1 MMHVALGIE
10 YNGSAFCGWQTQP
23 TMPNVQDALEAAL
36 ARFITEPVATVCAG
50 RTDTGVHATHQ
61 VVDFVS
67 PVSRP
72 MQSWIRG
79 VNTFLPDTVSVRWA
93 REVPEDF
100 SSRFSATER
109 TYEYWIVND
118 PVRSPLMKGKAGWV
132 FRPCD
137 AQKMHEAAQCLIG
150 EHDFTSFRASE
161 CQAKTPVRQ
170 MHEITVCRTGR
181 MIGIR
186 LRANAF
192 LHHMVRNI
200 VGSLVYVGTGREN
213 AQWLQAVLH
222 AKDRS
227 VAAPTFSAEGLYLVG
242 VKYPHQECLPSYS
255 PCIWPFPTAL

>member
-10 YNGSAFCGWQTQP
+10 YNGSEFCGWQTQP
-23 TMPNVQDALEAAL
+23 TMPNVQDELEKAL
-36 ARFITEPVATVCAG
+36 AQFVTQPVSTICAG

-67 PVSRP
+67 PVNRP
-72 MQSWIRG
+72 LASWIRG

-118 PVRSPLMKGKAGWV
+118 PVRSPLHKGKAGWV

-137 AQKMHEAAQCLIG
+137 EKKMQEAAQCLLG

-161 CQAKTPVRQ
+161 CQAKTPVRI
-170 MHEITVCRTGR
+170 MHEVNVCRYGN

-200 VGSLVYVGTGREN
+200 VGSLVYVGIGREPVDWI
-213 AQWLQAVLH
+213 QRVLE
-222 AKDRS
+222 AKNRA

-242 VKYPHQECLPSYS
+242 VQYPESLQLPNYS
-255 PCIWPFPTAL
+255 PCIWPFPSL